1 MSVKTLFV
9 GNIPY
14 SCTES
19 DLMDHFAGYGP
30 SNVRI
35 IEGRG
40 FAFMDVEADKCGAAI
55 EEKHNSEMGGR
66 RLNVDEARP
75 RQGGSGGGGGGGGG
89 YRGGG
94 GGGGGGGRYGGDRD
108 RRY

>member
-14 SCTES
+14 SCTEA
-19 DLMDHFAGYGP
+19 DLMDHFAAYGP

-75 RQGGSGGGGGGGGG
+75 RQGGGGGGGGGGSGGGG

-94 GGGGGGGRYGGDRD
+94 GGGRDRD
-108 RRY
+108 RDDRRRY

>member
-14 SCTES
+14 SATET
-19 DLMDHFAGYGP
+19 DLMDHFADYGGT
-30 SNVRI
+30 NVRI

-40 FAFMDVEADKCGAAI
+40 FAFVDVEADRCGSAI
-55 EEKHNSEMGGR
+55 EDKHNSEMSGR

-75 RQGGSGGGGGGGGG
+75 RQSNGGGGGGGAGFRSGGGGGG
-89 YRGGG
+89 
-94 GGGGGGGRYGGDRD
+94 YGGDR
-108 RRY
+108 RRF

>member
-14 SCTES
+14 SATEA
-19 DLMDHFAGYGP
+19 DLMDHFASYGGT
-30 SNVRI
+30 NVRI

-40 FAFMDVEADKCGAAI
+40 FAFVDVEADKCGSAI
-55 EEKHNSEMGGR
+55 EEKHNSEMSGR

-75 RQGGSGGGGGGGGG
+75 RQGG
-89 YRGGG
+89 
-94 GGGGGGGRYGGDRD
+94 GGGGRDFGGER